1 MQRSTYI
8 LFVFCTLSW
17 VGGCSDLGST
27 VCDKGEVSV
36 DGACMKPDIDDRFA
50 DPPSRTKTLTLAC
63 TNDQTPDPSAAGWE
77 LTVDPGPIVGG
88 EAFGAV
94 FGGTLVVDE
103 SLLDESLALVPSG
116 YTRVRIHDLRAT
128 VHVRSGIASANA
140 DVALRNQPIQTTC
153 AYDKRGRDGPLA
165 DPQFPPC
172 STAKDD
178 ENGSGSNADCT
189 GLGGVPDP
197 RNPCGQFVSLPFS
210 TDCELCANE
219 GKAAQCADL
228 GFCITDNLKI
238 VLREEVGGYFANG
251 SGNVLFGWD
260 DQSTGAILDGTG
272 PDARWILSPAVFDRP
287 VGSNGFRI
295 TIGNEV
301 DVAFECTMASGSN
314 RFQPMRDA
322 ELISFDIQTQ

>member
-228 GFCITDNLKI
+228 GFCITDNF
-238 VLREEVGGYFANG
+238 E
-251 SGNVLFGWD
+251 
-260 DQSTGAILDGTG
+260 
-272 PDARWILSPAVFDRP
+272 DRP
-287 VGSNGFRI
+287 SRRGGWLLCERLGKCSLWLGRPEHRRDSRRNRARRAVDLVSRGLRQACGVKRI
-295 TIGNEV
+295 SDHDRQRGRR
-301 DVAFECTMASGSN
+301 S
-314 RFQPMRDA
+314 
-322 ELISFDIQTQ
+322 L